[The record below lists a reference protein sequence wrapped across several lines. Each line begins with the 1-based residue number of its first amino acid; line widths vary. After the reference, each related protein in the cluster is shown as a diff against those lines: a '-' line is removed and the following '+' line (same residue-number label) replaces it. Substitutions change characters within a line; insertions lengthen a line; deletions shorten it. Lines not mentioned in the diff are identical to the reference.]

1 MASQSYITGIHGE
14 LLAERFLKKKGFVTI
29 QKNYR
34 IQGGEIDLITQK
46 DDWIIFFEVKTRSTT
61 TFGLPEDAITYHKRR
76 NLLRT
81 MYTYL
86 CHHPAKKWRFD
97 LLALDIQSN
106 VAYIKH
112 YQDIFSDS

>member
-1 MASQSYITGIHGE
+1 MASQSYITGTQGE
-14 LLAERFLKKKGFVTI
+14 LLAQQFLEQKGFMII

-46 DDWIIFFEVKTRSTT
+46 DGYTVFFEVKTRKSS
-61 TFGLPEDAITYHKRR
+61 TFGLAEDAITYHKRR
-76 NLLRT
+76 NLLRA

-86 CHHPAKKWRFD
+86 CDHPAPKWRFD
-97 LLALDIQSN
+97 LLALDIRSK

-112 YQDIFSDS
+112 YQDIFCV

>member
-1 MASQSYITGIHGE
+1 MASQSDITGARGE
-14 LLAERFLKKKGFVTI
+14 LLAEQFLQQKGFTII

-46 DDWIIFFEVKTRSTT
+46 DGYTVFFEVKTRTNSS
-61 TFGLPEDAITYHKRR
+61 FGLPEDAITYHKRR
-76 NLLRT
+76 KLLRA

-86 CHHPAKKWRFD
+86 YDHPAKKWRFD
-97 LLALDIQSN
+97 LLALDIRTK

-112 YQDIFSDS
+112 YQDIFCV